1 MKKNNIF
8 KIVENNPTIETEAI
22 ARQLVRNLNSATE
35 FRAIPIKEDTWT
47 QLTLKVSKDKKYIFK
62 QIKEYSLI
70 ETATG
75 FIIYINNDTA
85 PIDVRIFTGKIIEYA
100 KKPKITYYYLLKQK
114 LALVLF
120 KVAKYIYPAGTKK

>member
-47 QLTLKVSKDKKYIFK
+47 QLNIKVSKDKKYIFK

>member
-47 QLTLKVSKDKKYIFK
+47 QLNLKVSKDKKYIFK